1 MPRSAANGGDAGRS
15 SEGSVQVIARA
26 AAILRRLS
34 TAPQGCSLA
43 ELAADVGLPRSTV
56 HRLVKALEA
65 EGLVAPVSASAGF
78 RLGPGLLQIAS
89 ANREWLVAQVHP
101 ELVALSD
108 RLRETVDLAVLSGD
122 HVVFIDQVARPQ
134 RLQTVSAVGVSF
146 PLHSTA
152 NGKALLATLDEAE
165 VRKLLP
171 ARLRRLTCHTI
182 TSLDVL
188 LAELE
193 EVRET
198 GLAWDREEND
208 IGICAVGCTV
218 ATGCR
223 DRDRGQ
229 HPGAG
234 QPVRRPRGRAGH
246 VAARRLPAHGA
257 QARGLSAAGGRSRR
271 GATWPAGSE
280 GVSRDRARRDVVC
293 LLRRTTSAGSG

>member
-1 MPRSAANGGDAGRS
+1 MPRSDERNGAAAARS
-15 SEGSVQVIARA
+15 PESSVQVIVRA

-65 EGLVAPVSASAGF
+65 ERLVAPVSASAGF

-89 ANREWLVAQVHP
+89 ANREWLVAQVHS
-101 ELVALSD
+101 ELVSLSD

-122 HVVFIDQVARPQ
+122 RVVFIDQVARPQ

-152 NGKALLATLDEAE
+152 NGKALLATLDDAE

-171 ARLRRLTCHTI
+171 SRLRRLTCHTI
-182 TSLDVL
+182 TSLEVL
-188 LAELE
+188 LGELD
-193 EVRET
+193 EVRAT

-208 IGICAVGCTV
+208 IGICAVGSSLHTGV
-218 ATGCR
+218 GIAT
-223 DRDRGQ
+223 
-229 HPGAG
+229 AVSV
-234 QPVRRPRGRAGH
+234 PVPASRFTGREDELGRA
-246 VAARRLPAHGA
+246 
-257 QARGLSAAGGRSRR
+257 LSTASRR
-271 GATWPAGSE
+271 ME
-280 GVSRDRARRDVVC
+280 
-293 LLRRTTSAGSG
+293 RTLSG

>member
-1 MPRSAANGGDAGRS
+1 MPRSAANRGDAGRPA
-15 SEGSVQVIARA
+15 EGSVQVIARA

-56 HRLVKALEA
+56 HRLVKALET

-78 RLGPGLLQIAS
+78 RLGSGLLQIAS

-165 VRKLLP
+165 VRTLLP

-218 ATGCR
+218 ATGVGIVTAVSIPVPASRFAGREDQLATSLHAACR
-223 DRDRGQ
+223 RMERKL
-229 HPGAG
+229 AG
-234 QPVRRPRGRAGH
+234 
-246 VAARRLPAHGA
+246 
-257 QARGLSAAGGRSRR
+257 
-271 GATWPAGSE
+271 
-280 GVSRDRARRDVVC
+280 
-293 LLRRTTSAGSG
+293 

>member
-1 MPRSAANGGDAGRS
+1 MPRSAANGADAGRS
-15 SEGSVQVIARA
+15 PEGSVQVIARA

-43 ELAADVGLPRSTV
+43 ELAADVDLPRSTV

-78 RLGPGLLQIAS
+78 RLGPGLMQIAS

-108 RLRETVDLAVLSGD
+108 RLKETVDLAVLSGD

-165 VRKLLP
+165 VRTLLP

-193 EVRET
+193 LR
-198 GLAWDREEND
+198 
-208 IGICAVGCTV
+208 V
-218 ATGCR
+218 ATGT
-223 DRDRGQ
+223 
-229 HPGAG
+229 HHLNN
-234 QPVRRPRGRAGH
+234 GRIFRTFM
-246 VAARRLPAHGA
+246 AATPA
-257 QARGLSAAGGRSRR
+257 
-271 GATWPAGSE
+271 TCF
-280 GVSRDRARRDVVC
+280 VC
-293 LLRRTTSAGSG
+293 

>member
-1 MPRSAANGGDAGRS
+1 MPRSAANGGDASRS
-15 SEGSVQVIARA
+15 PEGSVQVIARA

-43 ELAADVGLPRSTV
+43 ELAADVDLPRSTV

-89 ANREWLVAQVHP
+89 ANREWLVAQIHS

-108 RLRETVDLAVLSGD
+108 RLKETVDLAVLSGD

-171 ARLRRLTCHTI
+171 PRLRRLTCHTI

-193 EVRET
+193 EVRAT

-208 IGICAVGCTV
+208 IGICAVGSTV
-218 ATGCR
+218 ATGVGIVTAVSIPVPASRFAGREDELATSLRAACR
-223 DRDRGQ
+223 RMERKL
-229 HPGAG
+229 AG
-234 QPVRRPRGRAGH
+234 
-246 VAARRLPAHGA
+246 
-257 QARGLSAAGGRSRR
+257 
-271 GATWPAGSE
+271 
-280 GVSRDRARRDVVC
+280 
-293 LLRRTTSAGSG
+293 